1 MEFHA
6 KKGGT
11 VEWLIKPFHPF
22 NLPSA
27 STFGVKRLFCMH
39 KKLKILNVKK
49 YSIEKRRRFFTK

>member
-1 MEFHA
+1 MEVRA

-22 NLPSA
+22 NLLSA

-39 KKLKILNVKK
+39 KKLKILNLGK
-49 YSIEKRRRFFTK
+49 ILRRKAKEVFTK

>member
-27 STFGVKRLFCMH
+27 STFGVKRLFCML
-39 KKLKILNVKK
+39 KRLKILNFEKK
-49 YSIEKRRRFFTK
+49 FN

>member
-22 NLPSA
+22 NLPECKWIWGGKA
-27 STFGVKRLFCMH
+27 FL
-39 KKLKILNVKK
+39 
-49 YSIEKRRRFFTK
+49 YAEKAENYES